1 MNEILTSIKRTPY
14 QSTASFLILFF
25 TLFLALF
32 LFTMTTFFN
41 GILSFVETKPQVTVY
56 FKNETKE
63 QAIGSIRSQLMAST
77 QIAQVKYTSKQ
88 EALKIYRD
96 LNKNNPLLLE
106 MVSADILPASLEIYA
121 RQASDL
127 PVIADQLHKLQG
139 VDEVVFQ
146 RDVVDKLVTLT
157 TSLRR
162 ASIFLLV
169 FLVVVVFIV
178 LMTTTAFKIALKKDE
193 IELMRLLGAS
203 HGYVRWPFLKEGM
216 FFGFVSG
223 TAAFTIYYLLVFIL
237 QPFMQ
242 SYLSGIPQLEFMGLG
257 SYGLFVWPPSLLF
270 VLLSYILIVVLGMGI
285 GYFGNYLSTSKYI
298 K

>member
-63 QAIGSIRSQLMAST
+63 QAIGSIRSQLLSST
-77 QIAQVKYTSKQ
+77 QVAQVKYTSKQ
-88 EALKIYRD
+88 EALRIYRD

-127 PVIADQLHKLQG
+127 PSIAEQLHKLQG

-146 RDVVDKLVTLT
+146 RDVVDKLVSLT

-178 LMTTTAFKIALKKDE
+178 LMTTTAFKIALKKEE

-223 TAAFTIYYLLVFIL
+223 TAAFSIYYLLVFIL

-242 SYLSGIPQLEFMGLG
+242 SYLAGIPQLEFMGLG
-257 SYGLFVWPPSLLF
+257 SYRLFVWPPSPLF
-270 VLLSYILIVVLGMGI
+270 ILLSYLLVVLLGMGI

>member
-1 MNEILTSIKRTPY
+1 MNDIITSIKRTPY

-32 LFTMTTFFN
+32 LFSMTTFFN

-63 QAIGSIRSQLMAST
+63 NAITTIRSQLLSST

-88 EALKIYRD
+88 DALKIYRD

-127 PVIADQLHKLQG
+127 PKIADQLHKLQG

-162 ASIFLLV
+162 ASIFLLA
-169 FLVVVVFIV
+169 FLVIVVFIV
-178 LMTTTAFKIALKKDE
+178 LMTTTAFKIALKKEE

-223 TAAFTIYYLLVFIL
+223 TAAFAIYYAIFFIM

-242 SYLSGIPQLEFMGLG
+242 SYLAGIPQLEFMGLG
-257 SYGLFVWPPSLLF
+257 SYSLFVWPPSALF
-270 VLLSYILIVVLGMGI
+270 ILLSYVLLILLGMGI